1 MLNKA
6 GIKADPV
13 LISTRENGVPVYPN
27 RTVFNAV
34 IAAAE
39 IEGKQVLLDATNK
52 FSFVK
57 YFAISRFK
65 LDRSSYK

>member
-27 RTVFNAV
+27 RTV
-34 IAAAE
+34 
-39 IEGKQVLLDATNK
+39 LMYCSCRD
-52 FSFVK
+52 
-57 YFAISRFK
+57 
-65 LDRSSYK
+65 

>member
-27 RTVFNAV
+27 RTV
-34 IAAAE
+34 
-39 IEGKQVLLDATNK
+39 LMP
-52 FSFVK
+52 
-57 YFAISRFK
+57 
-65 LDRSSYK
+65 